1 MQNVE
6 NADCTMSLQSAIMNS
21 CEDIVTVKDA
31 NLRYVSCNK
40 AFLDLFGFN
49 TEEQVINKKTSD
61 VLNEQNCRII
71 ENNFKMM
78 CRTIEPNCFVLSFER
93 NNYSKIMQIK
103 SYPIIQNGEIVGV
116 LSISRDITNEENLK
130 LRLIEK
136 ICIINSLLENMP
148 MLVFT
153 KDLDGTFLSGSKYS
167 KQFVQKG
174 IDFYAG
180 DLYIEMNDVEKI
192 VNYVENFVIENKKSF
207 SGEIKTKSINGQ
219 EHWYKVHKAPIL
231 DVNDSVTGIVSIVQ
245 NIDVEKQL
253 ELQKELFLATLTH
266 DLKTPLQAQIS
277 SLELISK
284 GTVGNINPSQK
295 EIVDMIIE
303 SASFMREM
311 LYSILSTYKY
321 ENGMVHLNKQDFN
334 VDSLI
339 KICMKETFH
348 LAKEKHIE
356 IDYKN
361 LAIDSIINADESQIR
376 RVFANILNNAI
387 NYAYRN
393 TKIFVYFQEY
403 KNSFKIKIKNT
414 SAVIPENIK
423 RQIFDKYVSGADLSQ
438 RRGIGLGLYF
448 CKKVIEAHNGTIS
461 LNGIDNS
468 NEFIIELPKFDKNA
482 VSKSLIFI

>member
-1 MQNVE
+1 MQSIE
-6 NADCTMSLQSAIMNS
+6 NASCAMSLQSAIMDS
-21 CEDIVTVKDA
+21 CDDVVTVKDV
-31 NLRYVSCNK
+31 NLRYISCNK
-40 AFLDLFGFN
+40 AFLDFFGFDS
-49 TEEQVINKKTSD
+49 EEQIINKKTSD
-61 VLNEQNCRII
+61 VLNAQNCRII

-78 CRTIEPNCFVLSFER
+78 IRTGEANCFVLSFEK
-93 NNYSKIMQIK
+93 NNFSRIMQIK
-103 SYPIIQNGEIVGV
+103 SYPIMKNGEIIGV

-167 KQFVQKG
+167 KQFVQQG

-180 DLYIEMNDVEKI
+180 NIRLEMEDVEKI
-192 VNYVENFVIENKKSF
+192 VDYFEKFVIENKKSF
-207 SGEIKTKSINGQ
+207 AGELKTKSLDGQ
-219 EHWYKVHKAPIL
+219 EHWYKIHKAPIL
-231 DVNDSVTGIVSIVQ
+231 DVNDCVTGIVSIVQ

-277 SLELISK
+277 SLELLSK
-284 GTVGNINPSQK
+284 GSFGNVNQSQK
-295 EIVDMIIE
+295 EILDMVIE

-321 ENGMVHLNKQDFN
+321 DNGIVRLNKQNFN
-334 VDSLI
+334 FDNLI
-339 KICMKETFH
+339 KICMKETLH

-356 IDYKN
+356 MDYKN
-361 LAIDSIINADESQIR
+361 LTVDTVINADESQIR
-376 RVFANILNNAI
+376 RVLANILNNAI
-387 NYAYRN
+387 NYAYKN

-403 KNSFKIKIKNT
+403 KDSFKIKIKNT

-423 RQIFDKYVSGADLSQ
+423 MQIFDKYVSGDALLQ

-448 CKKVIEAHNGTIS
+448 CKKVVEAHNGTIS
-461 LNGIDNS
+461 LNGIDTS
-468 NEFIIELPKFDKNA
+468 NEFVIELPKFDNNISNKNL
-482 VSKSLIFI
+482 VFM